1 MLYIK
6 YITLFILVSISI
18 NNEIIKKDYMGKK
31 LSKLQYEVTQNCG
44 TEPPFN
50 NEYWDNK
57 EEGIY
62 VDIIDGTPLF
72 CSVPVSYTHL
82 RAHET

>member
-1 MLYIK
+1 MNAFKTIIYMVI
-6 YITLFILVSISI
+6 FCILSCSSTT
-18 NNEIIKKDYMGKK
+18 KKDYMGKE
-31 LSKLQYEVTQNCG
+31 LTELQKEVTQNCG

-62 VDIIDGTPLF
+62 VDIIDGNALF
-72 CSVPVSYTHL
+72 CSKQKYD
-82 RAHET
+82 